1 MKALTVWQPWAQLL
15 AKGYK
20 HIETR
25 SWKTNYRGEILIH
38 AAQKSFHECWF
49 RYVDDDVKTL
59 ISRYMEL
66 PETFNC
72 EKYFPRGCIVGKA
85 NLVECRRMDDIWIH
99 KLKNYLPEEYA
110 FGDYKAGRYAWIL
123 ENQASFETPI
133 VTSGRQG
140 LWNYDGVIDGRWQQ

>member
-20 HIETR
+20 HVETR

-49 RYVDDDVKTL
+49 RYVDDDAKAL

-66 PETFNC
+66 PEAFNC

-85 NLVECRRMDDIWIH
+85 ILVDCRQMDDIWIH
-99 KLKNYLPEEYA
+99 KIKNYLPEEYT
-110 FGDYKAGRYAWIL
+110 FGDYQAGRYAWIL
-123 ENQASFETPI
+123 ENPVLFETPI

-140 LWNYDGVIDGRWQQ
+140 LWNYDGVIDGR